1 MRGVFELL
9 KNKKII
15 ITGAASGIGREIVN
29 QCLRE
34 GASVI
39 ACDMNEQ
46 ALHHLSSMYVHES
59 LHTYQLDVSKY
70 EEVASFFL
78 NMESEHSDVDGLVNN
93 AGIYLAKNIMDY
105 HEDEIDKVLDINV
118 KGFVYFSQMFGKKL
132 IQRHRKGVIVN
143 MSSVSGIEGSSDAIY
158 GLSKAAILGLT
169 KSCAM
174 NFSPYIRVNA
184 VAPTMVHTP
193 MMETIPDWRKEEYAS
208 HQLIDTPVM
217 PEDVA
222 DTVVFLLSEKSKHYT
237 GATFDINNGGYL
249 R

>member
-1 MRGVFELL
+1 ML

-15 ITGAASGIGREIVN
+15 VTGAASGIGKAVVK
-29 QCLRE
+29 QCLDE

-39 ACDMNEQ
+39 ACDINEE
-46 ALHHLSSMYVHES
+46 ALIDLKQTADVAYF
-59 LHTYQLDVSKY
+59 LYTYQLDVSKY
-70 EEVASFFL
+70 EEVVKFF
-78 NMESEHSDVDGLVNN
+78 EYVEAEHSDVNGLVNN
-93 AGIYLAKNIMDY
+93 AGIYLAQNIMNY
-105 HEDEIDKVLDINV
+105 QVNEVDKVLDINV
-118 KGFVYFSQMFGKKL
+118 KGFIYFTQLFGKNL
-132 IQRHRKGVIVN
+132 FQTQRQGVIVN

-184 VAPTMVHTP
+184 VAPTMVNTP
-193 MMETIPDWRKEEYAS
+193 MMVTIPDWRKEEYLN
-208 HQLIDTPVM
+208 HGLINKPVM